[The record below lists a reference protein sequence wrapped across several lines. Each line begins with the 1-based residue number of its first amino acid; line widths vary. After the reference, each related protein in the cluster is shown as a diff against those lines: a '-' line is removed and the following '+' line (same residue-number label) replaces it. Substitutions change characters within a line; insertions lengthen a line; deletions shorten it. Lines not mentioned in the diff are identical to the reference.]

1 MPRFTRLVLLL
12 AIFAGRPHSGR
23 SDETETVDA
32 SSPAAPEAIAA
43 NWDDACACDS
53 SMGPR
58 RTDWSKIPPVRPA
71 PRLGMA
77 LIFPTDCGYYSLT
90 DQILGDLRATAPK
103 TPWGM
108 FGFTPISSF
117 DLDYRY
123 LEDPQNAQR
132 DVFDPLKR
140 IHCGDDW
147 LVSAGG
153 QTWIRT
159 MHEVDSRLTAT
170 DNNYQLF
177 RNREYLDVWRRDQF
191 RLFAEFIYAESFHAD
206 LSPLPIDVNRA
217 DMLNLFGEVKLFGGS
232 EGRAYLRVGRQELLY
247 GSQRLISP
255 LEWANTRRTFQGAKV
270 YYQGERWDFD
280 LFWMQPVAV
289 NRNYWDNVDNNRNFA
304 GAWATRKGTSSVCDL
319 YYLFLDDANPTATGV
334 GGDVGGQSVHTL
346 GARIFAKRDSW
357 MFETEWML
365 QLGAYANQ
373 TKVAASTPVGAGYDF
388 SETAWRH
395 QLWAYYDWAS
405 GDRNP
410 GEGGVNSTFQQL
422 FPFGHYY
429 FGYLDLVGR
438 QNIQDVYGQW
448 VFFPEHWLTCLV
460 QFHTLWLA
468 SDKDALYT
476 AAGVPIRRDPTGSAG
491 NFVGNEL
498 DLLATA
504 QLTAHLNFSIGWS
517 KLFAGRFIEET
528 GPDVSPELFY
538 TQFNYR
544 W

>member
-1 MPRFTRLVLLL
+1 MSRLPNLLL
-12 AIFAGRPHSGR
+12 LLTLLGRPLAGRSN
-23 SDETETVDA
+23 ETETLA
-32 SSPAAPEAIAA
+32 APPQAAPEAIEADGAA
-43 NWDDACACDS
+43 ACACRACT
-53 SMGPR
+53 GPP
-58 RTDWSKIPPVRPA
+58 RTDWSKAPPVRAA

-90 DQILGDLRATAPK
+90 DQVLGDLRATASK

-123 LEDPQNAQR
+123 LEDPQNAQH

-140 IHCGDDW
+140 IHCGDSW
-147 LVSAGG
+147 LLSAGG

-159 MHEVDSRLTAT
+159 MHEVDSRLTT
-170 DNNYQLF
+170 INNNYQLF
-177 RNREYLDVWRRDQF
+177 RTREYLDVWRRDQF
-191 RLFAEFIYAESFHAD
+191 RVFAEFIYAESFHSD

-217 DMLNLFGEVKLFGGS
+217 DMLNLFGEIKLFGGPD
-232 EGRAYLRVGRQELLY
+232 GRAYLRAGRQELLY

-255 LEWANTRRTFQGAKV
+255 LEWANTRRTFQGVKI
-270 YYQGERWDFD
+270 YYQSERWDFD
-280 LFWMQPVAV
+280 LFWTQPVVV
-289 NRNYWDNVDNNRNFA
+289 NRNYWDNVDDDRNLA
-304 GAWATRKGTSSVCDL
+304 GAWATRKWTSGVCDL
-319 YYLFLDDANPTATGV
+319 YYLFFDDANPTARGS

-346 GARIFAKRDSW
+346 GARFFAKRDSW

-373 TKVAASTPVGAGYDF
+373 TKVAASTPVGVGYDF

-410 GEGGVNSTFQQL
+410 GQGGVNSTFQQL

-460 QFHTLWLA
+460 QFHSFWLA
-468 SDKDALYT
+468 SDRDALYT

-504 QLTAHLNFSIGWS
+504 QLTRHLNFSIGWS
-517 KLFAGRFIEET
+517 KLFAGRFIAET
-528 GPDVSPELFY
+528 GPDVSPEFFY